1 MLFSFLGLSQSLP
14 VTSYI
19 KMIDIWMLFTMI
31 IPFLEVVLH
40 TTHEVFKDVP
50 ETRVGVLVVKCGEE
64 DEVGKEEEE
73 KKNNIMNLTLSKVMG
88 SLTLPIISL
97 GFVIIFWTVGLIH
110 AYSSSDV
117 LDFNM
122 FDCLAIDLA

>member
-1 MLFSFLGLSQSLP
+1 M
-14 VTSYI
+14 T
-19 KMIDIWMLFTMI
+19 

-40 TTHEVFKDVP
+40 TTHEVFKNKRTSQIVP
-50 ETRVGVLVVKCGEE
+50 ETRVGVLEVKSGEE
-64 DEVGKEEEE
+64 DEVEKEEEE
-73 KKNNIMNLTLSKVMG
+73 KKSNNMMNLTQSKVFG
-88 SLTLPIISL
+88 SLVLQILSL
-97 GFVIIFWTVGLIH
+97 GFIIIFWTVGLIH

>member
-1 MLFSFLGLSQSLP
+1 M
-14 VTSYI
+14 T
-19 KMIDIWMLFTMI
+19 

-40 TTHEVFKDVP
+40 TIHEVFKHKRASQIVP
-50 ETRVGVLVVKCGEE
+50 ATRVDVLEVKSGEE

-73 KKNNIMNLTLSKVMG
+73 KKNNMMNLTLSKVIG
-88 SLTLPIISL
+88 STMLPILSL
-97 GFVIIFWTVGLIH
+97 GFIIIFWTVGLIH